1 MNNLNTK
8 LKTPELIR
16 RKFTVHVL
24 PSAWHIGLK
33 LAVNTMLPRV
43 SCEVANEELLMK
55 RSLISL
61 TVNP

>member
-8 LKTPELIR
+8 RKTPKLIL
-16 RKFTVHVL
+16 RKFTAYVL
-24 PSAWHIGLK
+24 PSAWDIGLK

>member
-16 RKFTVHVL
+16 RKFTAHVL
-24 PSAWHIGLK
+24 PSAWDIGLK

-43 SCEVANEELLMK
+43 SCEVANDRWRTANEALLDF
-55 RSLISL
+55 
-61 TVNP
+61 THC